1 MILLFNAFQ
10 SEWHRG
16 RTLQLVETMASSLAL
31 ASRKYLAR
39 VCSVHSFRRN
49 ICTTSPCYYY
59 IEGAHE
65 PFAPIP
71 DRFPRWATSGEDAFS
86 HLKDGAKVFV
96 HGGAATPSL
105 LVKELHQY
113 VMSRGI
119 KDVQLLHIHTEG
131 PFPFND
137 PECVGH
143 FRTNSLFTGSNC
155 RQAIN
160 EGRADFT
167 PIFLSEIPLLFR
179 RKHVELD
186 LAIVS
191 ITPPDRHGFCSLGP
205 SVDVT
210 RSAIQNAKFIVG
222 QVNPHMPLTRGDASI
237 HVSNIGVLMHGPQ
250 PLHETK
256 ARKITDVEQQIGKYI
271 AEELVPDG
279 ATMQMGIGSIPD
291 AVLSQLTNHQ
301 HLGVHT
307 EMFSDRLVDLV
318 KLGVITN
325 SMKKMRPGKIVT
337 SFVIGTKKCFDF
349 LDNNPFVDMCDIAW
363 VNSPVIIAQN
373 PRPMAINSCI
383 EVDLTGQVVSDSIG
397 SRIYSGVGGQVDF
410 IRGAAISTDGE
421 GKPIIALPSVTAKG
435 ESKFVPYLKEG
446 GGIVTT
452 RAHVHYIV
460 TEYGIAYLFGRNLRQ
475 RAHALIKIAH
485 PDHRESLEKAA
496 FERLKVM
503 PSPD

>member
-1 MILLFNAFQ
+1 MVFVCRKLLSHARLFPTLR
-10 SEWHRG
+10 RG
-16 RTLQLVETMASSLAL
+16 F
-31 ASRKYLAR
+31 R
-39 VCSVHSFRRN
+39 VTPSCH
-49 ICTTSPCYYY
+49 YY
-59 IEGAHE
+59 IEGNLE
-65 PFAPIP
+65 PFAPVP
-71 DRFPRWATSGEDAFS
+71 GRFPQWATTAEMAFS

-96 HGGAATPSL
+96 HGGAATPTL
-105 LVKELHQY
+105 LVTELHKY
-113 VMSRGI
+113 VMNNNI

-137 PECVGH
+137 PECAGH
-143 FRTNSLFTGSNC
+143 FRTNSLFTGANC
-155 RQAIN
+155 RKAIN

-179 RKHVELD
+179 RKHIKLD
-186 LAIVS
+186 LAIISV
-191 ITPPDRHGFCSLGP
+191 TPPDKHGFCSLGP

-237 HVSNIGVLMHGPQ
+237 HVSNIGILMHGPQ
-250 PLHETK
+250 PLHELK
-256 ARKITDVEQQIGKYI
+256 ARNISEIEQQIGKYI
-271 AEELVPDG
+271 AEDLVPDG

-337 SFVIGTKKCFDF
+337 SFVIGTKKSFDF

-383 EVDLTGQVVSDSIG
+383 EVDITGQVVSDSIG
-397 SRIYSGVGGQVDF
+397 SQIYSGVGGQVDF
-410 IRGAAISTDGE
+410 IRGSAISVDGE

-435 ESKFVPYLKEG
+435 ESKIVPYLKEG

-460 TEYGIAYLFGRNLRQ
+460 TEYGIAYLFGKNLRQ
-475 RAHALIKIAH
+475 RAYALINIAH

-496 FERLKVM
+496 YERLKVM
-503 PSPD
+503 PSPE

>member
-1 MILLFNAFQ
+1 MIFARALTHKVLLGSSPNVA
-10 SEWHRG
+10 
-16 RTLQLVETMASSLAL
+16 RTLHVSAV
-31 ASRKYLAR
+31 RK
-39 VCSVHSFRRN
+39 
-49 ICTTSPCYYY
+49 YY
-59 IEGAHE
+59 IEGSHE

-71 DRFPRWATSGEDAFS
+71 GRFPQWATTGEQAFS
-86 HLKDGAKVFV
+86 HLTDG
-96 HGGAATPSL
+96 
-105 LVKELHQY
+105 
-113 VMSRGI
+113 R
-119 KDVQLLHIHTEG
+119 
-131 PFPFND
+131 
-137 PECVGH
+137 
-143 FRTNSLFTGSNC
+143 NC
-155 RQAIN
+155 REAIGA
-160 EGRADFT
+160 GRADFT

-191 ITPPDRHGFCSLGP
+191 ITPPDKHGFCSLGP

-222 QVNPHMPLTRGDASI
+222 QVNPNMPVTRGDASI
-237 HVSNIGVLMHGPQ
+237 HVSNISVLMHGPQ
-250 PLHETK
+250 PLHELT
-256 ARKITDVEQQIGKYI
+256 ARKISEAENQIGKYI

-291 AVLSQLTNHQ
+291 AVLSQLTNHK

-337 SFVIGTKKCFDF
+337 SFVIGTKKSFEF

-397 SRIYSGVGGQVDF
+397 ARIYSGVGGQVDF
-410 IRGAAISTDGE
+410 IRGAAISADGE
-421 GKPIIALPSVTAKG
+421 GKPIIALPSTTGKG
-435 ESKFVPYLKEG
+435 QSKIVPYLKPG

-460 TEYGIAYLFGRNLRQ
+460 TEWGIAYLFGRNLRQ
-475 RAHALIKIAH
+475 RAYSLINIAH
-485 PDHRESLEKAA
+485 PDHREALEKAA

>member
-1 MILLFNAFQ
+1 MNLLAQARLFP
-10 SEWHRG
+10 
-16 RTLQLVETMASSLAL
+16 TI
-31 ASRKYLAR
+31 RKGFHVTPSYR
-39 VCSVHSFRRN
+39 
-49 ICTTSPCYYY
+49 YY
-59 IEGAHE
+59 IEGSLE
-65 PFAPIP
+65 PFAPVP
-71 DRFPRWATSGEDAFS
+71 GRFPQWATTAEAAFG

-96 HGGAATPSL
+96 HGGAATPTL
-105 LVKELHQY
+105 LVNELHNY
-113 VMSRGI
+113 VMSNNI

-143 FRTNSLFTGSNC
+143 FRTNSLFTGANC

-179 RKHVELD
+179 RKHIELD
-186 LAIVS
+186 LAIISV
-191 ITPPDRHGFCSLGP
+191 TPPDKHGFCSLGP

-237 HVSNIGVLMHGPQ
+237 HVSNIGILMHGPQ
-250 PLHETK
+250 PLHELK
-256 ARKITDVEQQIGKYI
+256 ARKISEIEQRIGKYI
-271 AEELVPDG
+271 AEDLVPDG

-291 AVLSQLTNHQ
+291 AVLSQLTYHQ

-337 SFVIGTKKCFDF
+337 SFVIGTKKSFDF

-383 EVDLTGQVVSDSIG
+383 EVDITGQVVSDSIG
-397 SRIYSGVGGQVDF
+397 SKIYSGVGGQVDF
-410 IRGAAISTDGE
+410 IRGSAISIDGE

-435 ESKFVPYLKEG
+435 ESKIVPYLKEG

-460 TEYGIAYLFGRNLRQ
+460 TEYGIAYLFGKNLRQ
-475 RAHALIKIAH
+475 RAYALINIAH

-496 FERLKVM
+496 YERLKVM
-503 PSPD
+503 PSPE

>member
-1 MILLFNAFQ
+1 MISA
-10 SEWHRG
+10 
-16 RTLQLVETMASSLAL
+16 RTLVHKVLLPSSSNIARTLHVSAV
-31 ASRKYLAR
+31 RK
-39 VCSVHSFRRN
+39 
-49 ICTTSPCYYY
+49 YY
-59 IEGAHE
+59 IEGSHE

-71 DRFPRWATSGEDAFS
+71 GRFPQWATTGEQAFS
-86 HLKDGAKVFV
+86 RLTDGAKVFV

-105 LVKELHQY
+105 LVTELHKY
-113 VMSRGI
+113 VMGKGI
-119 KDVQLLHIHTEG
+119 KNVQLFHIHTEG

-143 FRTNSLFTGSNC
+143 FRTNSLFTGRNC
-155 RQAIN
+155 REAIGA
-160 EGRADFT
+160 GRADFT

-191 ITPPDRHGFCSLGP
+191 ITPPDKHGFCSLGP

-222 QVNPHMPLTRGDASI
+222 QVNPNMPVTRGDASI
-237 HVSNIGVLMHGPQ
+237 HVSNISVLMHGPQ
-250 PLHETK
+250 PLHELT
-256 ARKITDVEQQIGKYI
+256 ARKISEAENQIGKYI

-291 AVLSQLTNHQ
+291 AVLSQLTNHK

-337 SFVIGTKKCFDF
+337 SFVIGTKKSFDF

-397 SRIYSGVGGQVDF
+397 ARIYSGVGGQVDF
-410 IRGAAISTDGE
+410 IRGAAISADGE
-421 GKPIIALPSVTAKG
+421 GKPIIALPSTTGKG
-435 ESKFVPYLKEG
+435 QSKIVPYLKPG

-460 TEYGIAYLFGRNLRQ
+460 TEWGIAYLFGRNLRQ
-475 RAHALIKIAH
+475 RAYSLINISH
-485 PDHRESLEKAA
+485 PDHREALEKAA

>member
-1 MILLFNAFQ
+1 
-10 SEWHRG
+10 
-16 RTLQLVETMASSLAL
+16 MASSIAL
-31 ASRKYLAR
+31 AYRKLLTCPSLIPSVRRLPYLTQS
-39 VCSVHSFRRN
+39 CH
-49 ICTTSPCYYY
+49 YYT
-59 IEGAHE
+59 EGAHE

-71 DRFPRWATSGEDAFS
+71 GRFPEWATTGEQAFG
-86 HLKDGAKVFV
+86 HIKDGAKVFV
-96 HGGAATPSL
+96 HGGAATPTL
-105 LVKELHQY
+105 LVQELHRY
-113 VMSRGI
+113 VMSNNI
-119 KDVQLLHIHTEG
+119 KDVQLFHIHTEG

-143 FRTNSLFTGSNC
+143 FRTNSLFAGSNC

-179 RKHVELD
+179 RKLIELD
-186 LAIVS
+186 LAIIS
-191 ITPPDRHGFCSLGP
+191 ITPPDKHGFCSLGP

-210 RSAIQNAKFIVG
+210 RAAIQNAKFIVG
-222 QVNPHMPLTRGDASI
+222 QVNPHMPLTRGDANI
-237 HVSNIGVLMHGPQ
+237 HVSNIGMLMHGPQ
-250 PLHETK
+250 PLHELK
-256 ARKITDVEQQIGKYI
+256 PRPINEAEQQIGKYI

-291 AVLSQLTNHQ
+291 AVLSQLTNH
-301 HLGVHT
+301 HDLGVHT

-318 KLGVITN
+318 ELGVVTN
-325 SMKKMRPGKIVT
+325 SLKKMRPGKVVT

-363 VNSPVIIAQN
+363 VNSPVVIAQN

-397 SRIYSGVGGQVDF
+397 TRIYSGVGGQVDF
-410 IRGAAISTDGE
+410 IRGAAIAADGE

-435 ESKFVPYLKEG
+435 ESKIVPYLKPG

-460 TEYGIAYLFGRNLRQ
+460 TEYGIAYLFGKNLRQ
-475 RAHALIKIAH
+475 RAYALINIAH

-503 PSPD
+503 PTAD